1 MFCSTVLLMLL
12 ISNQSWWL
20 IANFALLM
28 LVFVVIFYRNR
39 KKTIELGL
47 QTWLKTLMLTS
58 VTWTVIWTIYLLNK
72 NVTSVA
78 DRPVQVI
85 SILILAIFSFLWI
98 SLEIRNLRQTVK
110 TMQRMLQSDT
120 LTSLPNREFA
130 LESLSR
136 ALTTADQSNFLP
148 TVIHLNID
156 RFKSINDKHGH
167 IAGDALLIEISKRLR
182 DSIDDRCMVTRLSG
196 DEFVVLDNRTRT
208 AIESVVLADK
218 ILALL
223 VKPFSLNNGDIFVS
237 ASIGVAN
244 YRKNFTNSAAEL
256 LSNAETAMYWA
267 KEAGRN
273 CVAVFDES
281 MDQSVKKR
289 LAIETAL
296 YRALER
302 KELRLVHQPII
313 DIDLGDVTGFE
324 ALMRWEMQDGTAV
337 APSEFIPIAEET
349 GIIMPIGAWA
359 LLEALIHLRG
369 WINEGACS
377 RDATM
382 SVNVS
387 SRQLHDPKFVAIVN
401 EALIRS
407 HMPAEQLWL
416 EVTESVMITQPEQA
430 LDTLRNLSALGV
442 RIAID
447 DFGTGYSSLSFLQR
461 FPIHRLKIDKTF
473 VSGIATDPNAKTLIR
488 TIIAMA
494 DALKLEL
501 VAEGVETVQQL
512 HALADL
518 KCNQAQ
524 GYLISHPVPPQDI
537 PAALEELNKLGK
549 WPRLRQVK

>member
-1 MFCSTVLLMLL
+1 ML
-12 ISNQSWWL
+12 IF
-20 IANFALLM
+20 I
-28 LVFVVIFYRNR
+28 VIFYRNS
-39 KKTIELGL
+39 KKTIQTGL
-47 QTWLKTLMLTS
+47 QTWLKTLTLTS
-58 VTWTVIWTIYLLNK
+58 VTWAVIWTIYLLNK
-72 NVTSVA
+72 NVTSEA

-85 SILILAIFSFLWI
+85 SILIFTIFSFLWI

-110 TMQRMLQSDT
+110 SMQRMLQSDA

-130 LESLSR
+130 LESLSK

-167 IAGDALLIEISKRLR
+167 ITGDALLIEISKRLR

>member
-1 MFCSTVLLMLL
+1 MLL

-28 LVFVVIFYRNR
+28 LIFIVIFCRNS
-39 KKTIELGL
+39 KKTIQTGL
-47 QTWLKTLMLTS
+47 QTWLKTLTLTS
-58 VTWTVIWTIYLLNK
+58 VTWAVIWTIYLLNK
-72 NVTSVA
+72 NVTSEA

-85 SILILAIFSFLWI
+85 SILIFTIFSFLWI

-110 TMQRMLQSDT
+110 SMQRMLQSDA

-130 LESLSR
+130 LESLSK

-167 IAGDALLIEISKRLR
+167 ITGDALLIEISKRLR

-494 DALKLEL
+494 DALKLEV